1 METILVVPGLYGSGL
16 QHWQSWLEHRVP
28 HCVRVEQ
35 PDWNNPILSEWVA
48 TFGLYM
54 EQIAGRVWVV
64 AHSFGCL
71 TTVMAAKQYAERIAG
86 ALLVAPANPDRFNI
100 EGFQPGNFYC
110 SASDPI
116 SLQLPQRY
124 LGFPSLVVGST
135 NDPWMPLIQAE
146 KWANRWESRFINL
159 GAVGH
164 INIASGFGAWPQG
177 LRWLQELQAAQP
189 CSIAGDFAG

>member
-71 TTVMAAKQYAERIAG
+71 TTVMAPVGTRTPTRSAAVRATRPALAEWG
-86 ALLVAPANPDRFNI
+86 PVL
-100 EGFQPGNFYC
+100 PGTAMPC
-110 SASDPI
+110 LPKWEASIVPRHTPRWATTTI
-116 SLQLPQRY
+116 TRTLQR
-124 LGFPSLVVGST
+124 SSWT
-135 NDPWMPLIQAE
+135 
-146 KWANRWESRFINL
+146 
-159 GAVGH
+159 
-164 INIASGFGAWPQG
+164 
-177 LRWLQELQAAQP
+177 
-189 CSIAGDFAG
+189 